1 MLRFWR
7 NPEFVRHVRA
17 DLRPP
22 RAFTAAVLV
31 LVICA
36 LVGLS
41 CWATQHKNSQE
52 FFRLFHYWLIGIQF
66 IVLGIWCAYAC
77 GQAISRERAFKA
89 YDFLRTTRLTSAE
102 IMVGKILG
110 TPILAYFVVGCSLPI
125 AVVTGILGGNPIRV
139 LVWVYVLMLV
149 FAFFISLIALWGSM
163 LAERIVGGVIWV
175 FLLLWMVQ
183 ALSFTRGPFPGV
195 AAVTLLPSVL
205 SLYRA
210 NTYIARGVATF
221 FGIWVP
227 MEFLTVLLY
236 VLLGVWIVLM
246 LVRNLKKERD
256 QIRLLSRWQ
265 AVGFAAFLNVLFY
278 ALLEPGYLSSTAG
291 GVPVLTPRDLSKIA
305 VVFNAVIF
313 LMIGLATLTPHE
325 KLKAWWRRRAARE
338 EPYFSE
344 YGLPWPWLVPSA
356 VIAYGLLAGEAFGLR
371 RVVPIHRWQLGAAAV
386 QLLVFLLFTMRD
398 ILFLQWCALT
408 RMKRPLVKGFLYL

>member
-1 MLRFWR
+1 
-7 NPEFVRHVRA
+7 
-17 DLRPP
+17 
-22 RAFTAAVLV
+22 
-31 LVICA
+31 
-36 LVGLS
+36 
-41 CWATQHKNSQE
+41 
-52 FFRLFHYWLIGIQF
+52 
-66 IVLGIWCAYAC
+66 
-77 GQAISRERAFKA
+77 
-89 YDFLRTTRLTSAE
+89 
-102 IMVGKILG
+102 
-110 TPILAYFVVGCSLPI
+110 
-125 AVVTGILGGNPIRV
+125 
-139 LVWVYVLMLV
+139 MLV
-149 FAFFISLIALWGSM
+149 FAFFISLIALLGSM
-163 LAERIVGGVIWV
+163 LAERLVGGAIGV

-183 ALSFTRGPFPGV
+183 ALSFARGPFPGV

-236 VLLGVWIVLM
+236 VLLGAWIVLM

-256 QIRLLSRWQ
+256 QVRLLSRWQ
-265 AVGFAAFLNVLFY
+265 AVGFAVFLNVLFY
-278 ALLEPGYLSSTAG
+278 ALFDPGYLNSTAG
-291 GVPVLTPRDLSKIA
+291 GVPVLMPHDLSKVA

-325 KLKAWWRRRAARE
+325 KLKAWWRRRAAGE

-371 RVVPIHRWQLGAAAV
+371 RVVSIHRWQLGAAAV
-386 QLLVFLLFTMRD
+386 QLLVFLMFTMRD

-408 RMKRPLVKGFLYL
+408 RMKRPLVKGFLYLCLYYTADAIVAVVVGVLKSSWVGYVAALTPVYALGAGGETAIHAGSNAYNVPLDAPAIYIGLAIQIPLIFVLLHAISKRLRRPAYVPAMSSA